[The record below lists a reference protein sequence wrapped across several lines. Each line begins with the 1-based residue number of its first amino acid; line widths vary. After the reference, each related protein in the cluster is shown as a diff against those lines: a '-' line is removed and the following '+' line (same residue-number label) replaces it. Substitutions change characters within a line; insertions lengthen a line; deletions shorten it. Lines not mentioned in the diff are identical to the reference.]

1 MNYICVLLTCPQTH
15 TQFEYGM
22 KFWKS
27 KNNIRFVLNM
37 VTQCRSRS
45 NVMKNIGKLDI
56 LKNIGTHKNH
66 RSRLITVFLFAKQ
79 SF

>member
-1 MNYICVLLTCPQTH
+1 
-15 TQFEYGM
+15 M

-45 NVMKNIGKLDI
+45 NVMKNIRKLDI
-56 LKNIGTHKNH
+56 LKNIGTYNNNN
-66 RSRLITVFLFAKQ
+66 RSRSISVFLFAKQ